1 MTIKAIDLDSGVR
14 NKRAERYTELTPRN
28 IRGYSK
34 ANAKGFIN
42 KHFPEL
48 ASHKVLIEA
57 ISYQFEAMWHTGY
70 SCGEEN
76 AECSNCSRHW

>member
-1 MTIKAIDLDSGVR
+1 MTIRELELENTPRK
-14 NKRAERYTELTPRN
+14 KAERYQELTPRN

-57 ISYQFEAMWHTGY
+57 IASQLEGMWHTGY
-70 SCGEEN
+70 SFGEEN
-76 AECSNCSRHW
+76 SKCSNCDMHW